1 MIKDKIG
8 RRRYILFSV
17 KGEASRLDLIRAINN
32 QYRKAFD
39 NDNVP
44 WLTVYTGNRGIV
56 RCHHTQQ
63 DEIIYLLNSISTDA
77 LSLITCKTSGT
88 IKKLKKQIHPQ

>member
-1 MIKDKIG
+1 MIKDKVG

-17 KGEASRLDLIRAINN
+17 NGEASRFDLIRAINN

-44 WLTVYTGNRGIV
+44 WLTVYTNNQGIV

-63 DEIIYLLNSISTDA
+63 DYIIYLLNSVSTDTF
-77 LSLITCKTSGT
+77 SLITCKTSGT